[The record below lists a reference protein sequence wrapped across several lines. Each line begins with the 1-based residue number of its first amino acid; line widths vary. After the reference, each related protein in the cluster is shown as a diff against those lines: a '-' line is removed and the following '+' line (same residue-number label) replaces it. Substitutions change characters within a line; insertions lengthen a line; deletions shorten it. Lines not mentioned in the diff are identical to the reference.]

1 MLLTVDCC
9 LRIKDNAGASE
20 RRNENFAKIDKVFQV
35 ITTKK
40 IRRLRDA
47 VEERATAF
55 GVVGLRCHDFLGFD
69 ER

>member
-1 MLLTVDCC
+1 MRAQANAETKT
-9 LRIKDNAGASE
+9 LRKSTK
-20 RRNENFAKIDKVFQV
+20 FFQV